1 MRNGSITLGLL
12 IGVSVAALI
21 TGTGAGWY
29 AAAKIN
35 GPEHAAEL
43 QAAQDEAQALSA
55 SLGECQAR
63 VTAESLHEAAQGT
76 TDALGVAL
84 APELAEVGLRVEL
97 VRSLQAADYTAALL
111 EVASP
116 QLISAEAAMTRCASM
131 ALEGDSAR
139 LGCSKEVVE
148 AWAAAVE
155 ALPACPD
162 APPAD
167 AGGGG

>member
-1 MRNGSITLGLL
+1 MRNGSITIGLL

-63 VTAESLHEAAQGT
+63 VTSESVREAAQGT

-84 APELAEVGLRVEL
+84 APELADVGLRVSL
-97 VRSLQAADYTAALL
+97 VQGLTLDRY
-111 EVASP
+111 
-116 QLISAEAAMTRCASM
+116 AEAIIETGSTRLVMADSMITASK
-131 ALEGDSAR
+131 G
-139 LGCSKEVVE
+139 
-148 AWAAAVE
+148 
-155 ALPACPD
+155 
-162 APPAD
+162 
-167 AGGGG
+167 